1 MKEFV
6 VYTGLRLL
14 LFVASLAVV
23 GGVWALVSGDTQVP
37 ALYVVL
43 VAFLVSG
50 LASVFLLDKQRD
62 AFARRVEARADA
74 AAAAFEAKRA
84 REDEPT

>member
-1 MKEFV
+1 VKEFV

>member
-23 GGVWALVSGDTQVP
+23 GGIWALASGDTQVP
-37 ALYVVL
+37 ALWVVL
-43 VAFLVSG
+43 VAFLLSG
-50 LASVFLLDKQRD
+50 LASAFLLNKQRD
-62 AFARRVEARADA
+62 AFARRVEKRAGA